1 MINWDDNIQ
10 KVGNTI
16 FEESCKGAFDM
27 YQFFFYYIVSL
38 KMTITPI
45 VKNKNKTLSFL

>member
-1 MINWDDNIQ
+1 MIIFKKLETQ
-10 KVGNTI
+10 L

-27 YQFFFYYIVSL
+27 NVTVFSFDYIVGL

-45 VKNKNKTLSFL
+45 VNSKNKTLSFL